1 MKKKVYILLVQI
13 ATIAILLSL
22 ITVGLIFYKAFE
34 KQVFLDLETMA
45 HLYASVEQRE
55 LNRLDEDVFLA
66 NHVRISIID
75 KQGNVLYDNN
85 APIGNMENHADR
97 EEIQE
102 ALKRANEQSASGGA
116 SGNSRG
122 KKGKK

>member
-55 LNRLDEDVFLA
+55 LNHLDEDVFLA
-66 NHVRISIID
+66 NHVRMFYMTIMHLLEIWKIMRIEKKFRKHFCQEVE
-75 KQGNVLYDNN
+75 KQ
-85 APIGNMENHADR
+85 
-97 EEIQE
+97 
-102 ALKRANEQSASGGA
+102 
-116 SGNSRG
+116 
-122 KKGKK
+122 